1 MCHLLIDVGLIPNRL
16 DRSACVICAESN
28 NALNF
33 ESSILQYLIKLYIM
47 FNYIDVNWSLSNGSF
62 ERGGDN
68 KRGA

>member
-1 MCHLLIDVGLIPNRL
+1 MCHLLIDVGLTPNRL